1 MASKDSMLSSIAGVF
16 VPLFKPAGLGDWR
29 IITSLISGFM
39 AKESVVSVL
48 GVLFGGGGGVAAV
61 MSPLTAASLLA
72 FSLLYTPCVAA
83 VASVR
88 SEMGGKWALYVVVW
102 QCFVAWLAA
111 VVIRVIGLMLG
122 LG

>member
-1 MASKDSMLSSIAGVF
+1 
-16 VPLFKPAGLGDWR
+16 
-29 IITSLISGFM
+29 
-39 AKESVVSVL
+39 
-48 GVLFGGGGGVAAV
+48 
-61 MSPLTAASLLA
+61 
-72 FSLLYTPCVAA
+72 VAA